1 MMRSAAAVVLV
12 VTLSFA
18 SEPAGAAAD
27 PAWQAVRPQSGVAE
41 ALYARALAHSATVRA
56 LAARIHESDVIVYF
70 EVRRD
75 LPSGMAARLMWMSA
89 TANYRIV
96 RISIRQGLRQA
107 DAIGFVAHE
116 LQHAVEVIEHPDVR
130 SSADLERLY
139 RRIGE
144 RGRPNEP
151 HWDTDEAVAAE
162 RVARM
167 EALGL
172 RAGSARRSG

>member
-1 MMRSAAAVVLV
+1 MIRSAAAVVLV
-12 VTLSFA
+12 VTLMSA
-18 SEPAGAAAD
+18 SGSAGASAP
-27 PAWQAVRPQSGVAE
+27 PAWQAIRPQNAVAE
-41 ALYARALAHSATVRA
+41 TLYTRALEHSATVRA

-89 TANYRIV
+89 TASYRIV
-96 RISIRQGLRQA
+96 RISIRQGLRPA

-130 SSADLERLY
+130 SSADLEQLY

-151 HWDTDEAVAAE
+151 HWDTDEAIAAE

-172 RAGSARRSG
+172 RPATARRSG